1 MKKKPE
7 RRVLIVDEH
16 THELM
21 KALRKSEGIS
31 LQVQAKKAIE
41 LYAALM
47 AKGQQQERGRLMHV
61 DAADARGRG

>member
-21 KALRKSEGIS
+21 KSIRKSEGIS

-47 AKGQQQERGRLMHV
+47 AMGQQREHDRLLHV
-61 DAADARGRG
+61 DAAGE